1 MITVNAMGDIC
12 PIPVVKTKKALG
24 ELNGPG
30 QIEVLVDN
38 ETAMRNVMKMAKS
51 SGAQAEQEQLGEGQ
65 YCVLITVG
73 ENAVKVH
80 APAAASGSAAAGT
93 KSGASGTGSDAAAS
107 AVPAEADGT
116 ESAPGCPAYIGTVV
130 AVGSDRMGSGSD
142 ELGRIL
148 MKSFIFAVTQL
159 DTLPDKMLFYNG
171 GAKLTIE
178 GSESLND
185 LKALEEQGVEIMTCG
200 TCLDYYG
207 IKDKL
212 SVGSVTNMYSI
223 VETLQ
228 GAMSVIRP

>member
-12 PIPVVKTKKALG
+12 PIPVVKTKKAMDALT
-24 ELNGPG
+24 GPD

-38 ETAMRNVMKMAKS
+38 ETAMRNVMKLAKS
-51 SGAQAEQEQLGEGQ
+51 SGAQAEQEQLGERE
-65 YCVLITVG
+65 YRVRITVEG
-73 ENAVKVH
+73 KVVRGSAPEAGAGNDAAV
-80 APAAASGSAAAGT
+80 PAAADSM
-93 KSGASGTGSDAAAS
+93 KDAQR
-107 AVPAEADGT
+107 
-116 ESAPGCPAYIGTVV
+116 CPTCIGTVV
-130 AVGSDRMGSGSD
+130 AVGSDRMGDGSD
-142 ELGRIL
+142 ELGHIL

-159 DTLPDKMLFYNG
+159 DILPDKMLFYNG

-185 LKALEEQGVEIMTCG
+185 LKTLEEQGVEIMTCG

-212 SVGSVTNMYSI
+212 AVGSVTNMYSI

-228 GAMSVIRP
+228 GAMSIIRP